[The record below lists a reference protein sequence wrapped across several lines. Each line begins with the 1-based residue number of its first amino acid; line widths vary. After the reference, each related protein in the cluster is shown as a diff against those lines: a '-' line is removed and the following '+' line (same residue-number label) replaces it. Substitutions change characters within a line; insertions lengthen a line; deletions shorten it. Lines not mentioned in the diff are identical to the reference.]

1 MVQQPLRSKLEVFR
15 TADSRG
21 WGLRT
26 LADLPAG
33 AFVTTYVGNLYE
45 SEAANRQG
53 RDYGDEYFADLD
65 LLENVERH
73 KEGWESDV
81 VEEDEVE
88 DEEVETEKSVESVAS
103 SAETSNKRRSSR
115 LGVSAK
121 KGKKAKKAKPLKTKR
136 REREVVAVR
145 KLFGVE
151 EEPYIM
157 DAKTIGNIGRYMNH
171 SCRPNTFV
179 QNVFV
184 STKEEHSNN
193 DVYADEYA
201 EADDDVGEDAK
212 FDVDVALGDAG
223 APGGQPRPAVPLGG
237 LLHHHLREGR
247 HGAGLGL

>member
-1 MVQQPLRSKLEVFR
+1 MVQQPLRSKLEVFL
-15 TADSRG
+15 TTDSRG

-53 RDYGDEYFADLD
+53 RDFGDEYFADLD

-81 VEEDEVE
+81 VEPEEDEVE
-88 DEEVETEKSVESVAS
+88 DVVEETETSVESVSS

-115 LGVSAK
+115 VSLSTK
-121 KGKKAKKAKPLKTKR
+121 KGKKAKKAKLLKTKR
-136 REREVVAVR
+136 RKKEVVAVR
-145 KLFGVE
+145 KLFGEE

-184 STKEEHSNN
+184 DSHDLRFPWVAFFTTTFVRAGTELVWDYNYQVGSVPGKRIDCCCGAEECR
-193 DVYADEYA
+193 
-201 EADDDVGEDAK
+201 G
-212 FDVDVALGDAG
+212 
-223 APGGQPRPAVPLGG
+223 R
-237 LLHHHLREGR
+237 LL
-247 HGAGLGL
+247 